1 MKNKKLLKAFSDIDQ
16 KFIEEADPKNAK
28 EVKKAYKSFYKDKK
42 RKEEKMP
49 WSLKR
54 KIGLGICASL
64 VFALSLWLFVP
75 YRTTP
80 KSVAKFSDSEYYSI
94 IQKLNY
100 ATFQKPEYKNNFE
113 MVVDFLGSF
122 VSKKGGAP
130 GINDIAHKSLLLIAK

>member
-1 MKNKKLLKAFSDIDQ
+1 MKNKKLFKAFSDIDQ

-75 YRTTP
+75 QP
-80 KSVAKFSDSEYYSI
+80 DL
-94 IQKLNY
+94 QPDL
-100 ATFQKPEYKNNFE
+100 P
-113 MVVDFLGSF
+113 
-122 VSKKGGAP
+122 
-130 GINDIAHKSLLLIAK
+130 